1 MRKFLSTL
9 LTALFAGTV
18 SALPAGI
25 EVEDSGAMMLGGV
38 RAAVKI
44 YDQQWRSTLQG
55 AKSVRCEPTYPA
67 RYGKL
72 FKLDGTLQ
80 FSGTEGFTFQQR
92 LTETAA
98 DTVDYS
104 FTLKSTE
111 GIPCRSVALS
121 LRLPARD
128 FEGKKLLIDGK
139 PVAIASVSRPFRNVE
154 RVELMNGDRRIIFT
168 GKLTVGIQD
177 HRGNSMQE
185 FSLRLLFTP
194 NGGTIREAKLST
206 KITVETPTAVPLEFG
221 KTATGGKALDTA
233 LKEYGLDRKPR
244 VIGGIPFRPGNG
256 LLKLGAGASVPLTLP
271 DADCRELY
279 LLHSAS
285 QGARPTVILSAG
297 KGAEER
303 RIELLPGREFNT
315 SIPSP
320 RLPNGA
326 LVAANDRTGRGM
338 FFSRLPLGDDA
349 GSAIRLENAGSGEW
363 VVAGVTAAEISVAP
377 DSVNS
382 IFYIDAGEEWA
393 PMERVKPVARGSVL
407 DFSGFV
413 DAPAGKYG
421 RIVVDKAGHFVT
433 ERNPGKRIRFFG
445 PNLCFSAQYLDRET
459 AEKLADELVML
470 GYNAVRI
477 HHYDNEL
484 ADPKGNDSTVFDPEK
499 IDKLDYLFSC
509 FKKRGLYV
517 TLDLYCSRRFRNGEM
532 MDAPLRTGYA
542 IKQLAPV
549 YAPARE
555 NWKKFARNLLTHR
568 NPYTGMTWG
577 EDPTLFAVSL
587 TNENITVGNWNKQ
600 VPELYLDA
608 YRNYLEKRNLAT
620 EENLASRGEL
630 FYRFLVDLNVD
641 MIEDFSRFLREEI
654 GYRGLITEINFRK
667 QTILSEIRDHL
678 DFVDNHNY
686 WDHPNSL
693 PGRAWTFPRLHN
705 QKSSIKAAS
714 WSPRT
719 LMPSRI
725 FGKPFTVS
733 EINFVFPNRYRAE
746 SGPLLG
752 AYASL
757 QDWDGLFRFTWAHEE
772 KGVRHMNP
780 INRFNL
786 VDDSLSQVAERI
798 TNLMFVRGDVK
809 TAPTAVAWPYGES
822 MFRNMTEPAECP
834 SEFAMLG
841 LYCRIGSLRENREL
855 PGVKRLTAPD
865 RFQEELTEAQRQAL
879 KDPEHRSE
887 TGEIA
892 TNPERGTLRV
902 VTPRTESLS
911 FFQNGLDGKILSVS
925 GATPTFQIVTASAM
939 DGKTLAGSGRILL
952 FHQSDVTNRNIR
964 FSSESMTAVE
974 HWGIPESLIR
984 RATAKVT
991 LRLPAGT
998 FAVRAI
1004 GLDGLPK
1011 ADIPAE
1017 YREGELT
1024 FPVDTAAHGG
1034 TMIYLVER
1042 Q

>member
-1 MRKFLSTL
+1 MT
-9 LTALFAGTV
+9 
-18 SALPAGI
+18 
-25 EVEDSGAMMLGGV
+25 LGGV

-104 FTLKSTE
+104 FTLKSPE

-271 DADCRELY
+271 EADCRELY

-326 LVAANDRTGRGM
+326 HVAANDRTGRGM

-568 NPYTGMTWG
+568 NPYTGMTWR

-809 TAPTAVAWPYGES
+809 PAEILCSYQVPRNSFERKLITGFPPAFKNLGLITAVGSQPEDRRSGTPS
-822 MFRNMTEPAECP
+822 LLPILPAD
-834 SEFAMLG
+834 AT
-841 LYCRIGSLRENREL
+841 R
-855 PGVKRLTAPD
+855 PD
-865 RFQEELTEAQRQAL
+865 RL
-879 KDPEHRSE
+879 KDRKIAALWEQANRRRLAVSA
-887 TGEIA
+887 TGE
-892 TNPERGTLRV
+892 LRLDAEKNTFT
-902 VTPRTESLS
+902 VTSPRTESVTLS
-911 FFQNGLDGKILSVS
+911 SGDLAAGQLRVRQADGFQTIAAISLDGKALSESSSVLFFQLTDVASSGLKFSNRSKRLVLYRGNLPLLVRKGTATVEFVS
-925 GATPTFQIVTASAM
+925 DRPCTVTALHC
-939 DGKTLAGSGRILL
+939 DGTPCGSVRGSFQDGIYR
-952 FHQSDVTNRNIR
+952 FQADTHQFPGGV
-964 FSSESMTAVE
+964 MAY
-974 HWGIPESLIR
+974 H
-984 RATAKVT
+984 
-991 LRLPAGT
+991 
-998 FAVRAI
+998 
-1004 GLDGLPK
+1004 
-1011 ADIPAE
+1011 
-1017 YREGELT
+1017 LT
-1024 FPVDTAAHGG
+1024 
-1034 TMIYLVER
+1034 R
-1042 Q
+1042 